1 MINSFNIQGIL
12 IGDYDVTGHPSTL
25 KIFKGHSTISPTN
38 ISGSNTR
45 RYVIKIDDEIISRP
59 PSCSFITNRHFWNIK
74 HSVRVSEREGMKK
87 IGCRRLTKLRKH

>member
-12 IGDYDVTGHPSTL
+12 IGDYDVTEHRSTL

-45 RYVIKIDDEIISRP
+45 RYVIKFWDINMVLKEIDDEIYLAHALVLS
-59 PSCSFITNRHFWNIK
+59 
-74 HSVRVSEREGMKK
+74 
-87 IGCRRLTKLRKH
+87 

>member
-12 IGDYDVTGHPSTL
+12 IGDYDVTEPRAPL

-45 RYVIKIDDEIISRP
+45 RYVIKFWDINMVLKEIDVEIYLAHALVLS
-59 PSCSFITNRHFWNIK
+59 
-74 HSVRVSEREGMKK
+74 
-87 IGCRRLTKLRKH
+87 